1 MDQKR
6 VLFSVSSGTI
16 IKILLLIGL
25 AYLLFQLRDVLLI
38 LLTAVVFATAIE
50 PLTVWLKRRGIPR
63 LVGVSII
70 YLISAILI
78 AGLFYLL
85 LPAFLT
91 DLSSFISVLPQYIT
105 TLNVHIP
112 QNFGFESAVKGL
124 SEPTSLGQTIQN
136 IIGGFSGTSGGVLA
150 TLSAIFGGFTSFLI
164 ILVLSFYLAVQD
176 HGIEDFL
183 RLVIPLKQE
192 DYIIDLWRRTQ
203 HKIARWMQGQ
213 LLLALIVGVLV
224 YIGLSLVGVK
234 NAFSLALISMVFEVI
249 PVFGPIIGA
258 VPGVMTAIIQGGFTF
273 ALIVALIYVVIQQI
287 ESNVIYPLVV
297 KKVVDVHPLTVIIA
311 LIVGAQLGG
320 FLGIL
325 LSVPVAT
332 ALSEFMSDYAKNK
345 GAARALLN
353 DNG

>member
-6 VLFSVSSGTI
+6 VQLSVSSGTI

-38 LLTAVVFATAIE
+38 LLTAIVFATAIE
-50 PLTVWLKRRGIPR
+50 PLTLWLKRRGIPR
-63 LVGVSII
+63 IVGVSAI
-70 YLISAILI
+70 YLVMAILI

-91 DLSSFISVLPQYIT
+91 DLASFISALPQYIT

-112 QNFGFESAVKGL
+112 QNFGFENAVKGL
-124 SEPTSLGQTIQN
+124 S
-136 IIGGFSGTSGGVLA
+136 GTSGDVLA

-164 ILVLSFYLAVQD
+164 ILVLSFYLAAQE

-192 DYIIDLWRRTQ
+192 DYILDLWRRTQ
-203 HKIARWMQGQ
+203 RKIARWMQGQ
-213 LLLALIVGVLV
+213 LLLALIVGILV
-224 YIGLSLVGVK
+224 YIGLSIIGVK

-273 ALIVALIYVVIQQI
+273 ALIVALIYLVIQQI

-297 KKVVDVHPLTVIIA
+297 KKVVDVSPLMVIIA